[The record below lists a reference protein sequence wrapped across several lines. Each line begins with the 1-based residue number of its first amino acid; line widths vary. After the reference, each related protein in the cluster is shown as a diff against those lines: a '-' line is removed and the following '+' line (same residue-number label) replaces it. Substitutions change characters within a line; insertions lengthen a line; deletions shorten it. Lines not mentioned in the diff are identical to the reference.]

1 MLGYTVKRMKKEIRH
16 VYGEQGRPRKIFFLQ
31 EVIKEKP
38 LNRKKLMHK
47 AAGLAAAGI
56 LFGAFAS
63 ISFCVFQPWVD
74 EQLNAE
80 EEITI
85 PKDEEPEEHPQEA
98 KAEEEERE
106 PELTLENFKE
116 LERAM
121 YQVAAEANKSIVSVT
136 SAGEDDN
143 WTEEERKE
151 GTGAC
156 GVIMP
161 SNSREYLILTM
172 GSAIKDA
179 EQIQVTFGDGV
190 SYDAAVRKKDAV
202 LGIAVLAV
210 DRNQVS
216 DSTKN
221 QIQEAVLGN
230 SNMTYKGDVVIA
242 LGSLFGYSKGMGYG
256 IISSNKNTVS
266 VADRV
271 YRLLD
276 TDIPASRQGSGVL
289 FNIDGEVIG
298 FTFAAEQVTDES
310 STLRVLAV
318 SDVKEEL
325 EKLLNGNSVPY
336 IGIVGTNVT
345 DEIAEAQKLPKGIYV
360 KEIEAD
366 SPGMAAGVQC
376 GDIITAMDGDP
387 VVTVKALHNKLLTFQ
402 PGDEV
407 KLSAKRLGSEGYVEI
422 SYTVVIGGA
431 EKK

>member
-16 VYGEQGRPRKIFFLQ
+16 VYGEQGRTRKIFFFAGGN
-31 EVIKEKP
+31 P

-106 PELTLENFKE
+106 PELTLENFEE

-179 EQIQVTFGDGV
+179 EQIQVTFGDGA
-190 SYDAAVRKKDAV
+190 SCDAAVRKKDAV

-345 DEIAEAQKLPKGIYV
+345 DEIAEAQKLPKGIYI

-366 SPGMAAGVQC
+366 SPGMTAGVQC

>member
-1 MLGYTVKRMKKEIRH
+1 MSMENREGPEK
-16 VYGEQGRPRKIFFLQ
+16 FSFLQ

-38 LNRKKLMHK
+38 LNRKKLMQK
-47 AAGLAAAGI
+47 AVWLAAAGI

-63 ISFCVFQPWVD
+63 ISFCVFQPWFD
-74 EQLNAE
+74 EQMNAE
-80 EEITI
+80 QEITI
-85 PKDEEPEEHPQEA
+85 PRDEEPEEHPQEA
-98 KAEEEERE
+98 KAEEEERT

-116 LERAM
+116 LERAL

-136 SAGEDDN
+136 SVGGDEN
-143 WTEEERKE
+143 WTEEEQKE

-179 EQIQVTFGDGV
+179 EKIQVTFGDGA
-190 SYDAAVRKKDAV
+190 SYDAIVRKKDAV

-230 SNMTYKGDVVIA
+230 SNMTYKGDLVIA
-242 LGSLFGYSKGMGYG
+242 LGSPFGYAKGMGYG

-276 TDIPASRQGSGVL
+276 TDIPASREGSGVL
-289 FNIDGEVIG
+289 FNSNGEVIG
-298 FTFAAEQVTDES
+298 FTFAAGQVTDES

-318 SDVKEEL
+318 SDVKDEL

-402 PGDEV
+402 TGDEV

>member
-1 MLGYTVKRMKKEIRH
+1 
-16 VYGEQGRPRKIFFLQ
+16 
-31 EVIKEKP
+31 
-38 LNRKKLMHK
+38 
-47 AAGLAAAGI
+47 
-56 LFGAFAS
+56 
-63 ISFCVFQPWVD
+63 
-74 EQLNAE
+74 
-80 EEITI
+80 
-85 PKDEEPEEHPQEA
+85 
-98 KAEEEERE
+98 
-106 PELTLENFKE
+106 
-116 LERAM
+116 
-121 YQVAAEANKSIVSVT
+121 
-136 SAGEDDN
+136 
-143 WTEEERKE
+143 
-151 GTGAC
+151 
-156 GVIMP
+156 
-161 SNSREYLILTM
+161 M

-179 EQIQVTFGDGV
+179 EQIQVTFGDGA
-190 SYDAAVRKKDAV
+190 SCDAAVRKKDAV

-345 DEIAEAQKLPKGIYV
+345 DEIAEAQKLPKGIYI

-366 SPGMAAGVQC
+366 SPGMTAGVQC

>member
-1 MLGYTVKRMKKEIRH
+1 MSMENKE
-16 VYGEQGRPRKIFFLQ
+16 GPEKFSFLQ

-298 FTFAAEQVTDES
+298 FT
-310 STLRVLAV
+310 
-318 SDVKEEL
+318 
-325 EKLLNGNSVPY
+325 SV
-336 IGIVGTNVT
+336 
-345 DEIAEAQKLPKGIYV
+345 
-360 KEIEAD
+360 
-366 SPGMAAGVQC
+366 
-376 GDIITAMDGDP
+376 
-387 VVTVKALHNKLLTFQ
+387 
-402 PGDEV
+402 
-407 KLSAKRLGSEGYVEI
+407 
-422 SYTVVIGGA
+422 SYTHLTLPTT
-431 EKK
+431 

>member
-1 MLGYTVKRMKKEIRH
+1 MWRDH
-16 VYGEQGRPRKIFFLQ
+16 
-31 EVIKEKP
+31 
-38 LNRKKLMHK
+38 
-47 AAGLAAAGI
+47 A
-56 LFGAFAS
+56 
-63 ISFCVFQPWVD
+63 
-74 EQLNAE
+74 
-80 EEITI
+80 
-85 PKDEEPEEHPQEA
+85 
-98 KAEEEERE
+98 
-106 PELTLENFKE
+106 
-116 LERAM
+116 
-121 YQVAAEANKSIVSVT
+121 
-136 SAGEDDN
+136 
-143 WTEEERKE
+143 
-151 GTGAC
+151 
-156 GVIMP
+156 

-179 EQIQVTFGDGV
+179 EQIQVTFGDGA
-190 SYDAAVRKKDAV
+190 SCDAAVRKKDAV

-216 DSTKN
+216 DSTKS

-345 DEIAEAQKLPKGIYV
+345 DEIAEAQKLPKGSI
-360 KEIEAD
+360 
-366 SPGMAAGVQC
+366 
-376 GDIITAMDGDP
+376 
-387 VVTVKALHNKLLTFQ
+387 L
-402 PGDEV
+402 
-407 KLSAKRLGSEGYVEI
+407 KRLRQILREWLQEFSVEI
-422 SYTVVIGGA
+422 LSLQWTAIRW
-431 EKK
+431 

>member
-1 MLGYTVKRMKKEIRH
+1 MSMENREGPEK
-16 VYGEQGRPRKIFFLQ
+16 FSFLQ

-38 LNRKKLMHK
+38 LNRKKLMQK
-47 AAGLAAAGI
+47 AVWLAAAGI

-63 ISFCVFQPWVD
+63 ISFCVFQPWFD
-74 EQLNAE
+74 EQMNAE
-80 EEITI
+80 QEITI

-98 KAEEEERE
+98 KAEEEERT

-116 LERAM
+116 LERAL

-136 SAGEDDN
+136 SVGGDEN
-143 WTEEERKE
+143 WTEEEQKE

-179 EQIQVTFGDGV
+179 EKIQVTFGDGA
-190 SYDAAVRKKDAV
+190 SYDAIVRKKDAV

-230 SNMTYKGDVVIA
+230 SNMTYKGDLVIA
-242 LGSLFGYSKGMGYG
+242 LGSPFGYAKGMGYG

-276 TDIPASRQGSGVL
+276 TDIPASREGSGVL
-289 FNIDGEVIG
+289 FNSNGEVIG
-298 FTFAAEQVTDES
+298 FTFAAGQVPDES

-318 SDVKEEL
+318 SDVKDEL

-402 PGDEV
+402 TGDEV

>member
-1 MLGYTVKRMKKEIRH
+1 MSMENKE
-16 VYGEQGRPRKIFFLQ
+16 GPEKFSFLQ

-98 KAEEEERE
+98 KAEEERE

-121 YQVAAEANKSIVSVT
+121 YQVAVEANKSIVSVT

-276 TDIPASRQGSGVL
+276 TDIPTSRQGSGVL

>member
-1 MLGYTVKRMKKEIRH
+1 MSMENKE
-16 VYGEQGRPRKIFFLQ
+16 GPEKFSFLQ

-289 FNIDGEVIG
+289 FNIDGEVI
-298 FTFAAEQVTDES
+298 TFAAEQVTDES

>member
-1 MLGYTVKRMKKEIRH
+1 MSMENKE
-16 VYGEQGRPRKIFFLQ
+16 GPEKFSFLQ

-376 GDIITAMDGDP
+376 GDIITAMDGNP

>member
-1 MLGYTVKRMKKEIRH
+1 MSMENKE
-16 VYGEQGRPRKIFFLQ
+16 GPEKFSFLQ

-106 PELTLENFKE
+106 PELTLENFEE

-179 EQIQVTFGDGV
+179 EQIQVTFGDGA
-190 SYDAAVRKKDAV
+190 SCDAAVRKKDAV

-325 EKLLNGNSVPY
+325 VQKITIIIPLSVLNTALVTELATLTKESPGNTELY
-336 IGIVGTNVT
+336 FKVT
-345 DEIAEAQKLPKGIYV
+345 D
-360 KEIEAD
+360 D
-366 SPGMAAGVQC
+366 SDTNHMSVDLISRP
-376 GDIITAMDGDP
+376 I
-387 VVTVKALHNKLLTFQ
+387 
-402 PGDEV
+402 
-407 KLSAKRLGSEGYVEI
+407 KLSVGRDLITYLKERPELGFRI
-422 SYTVVIGGA
+422 N
-431 EKK
+431 

>member
-1 MLGYTVKRMKKEIRH
+1 MSMENKE
-16 VYGEQGRPRKIFFLQ
+16 GPEKFSFLQ

-98 KAEEEERE
+98 KAEEERE

-121 YQVAAEANKSIVSVT
+121 YQVAVEANKSIVSVT

>member
-1 MLGYTVKRMKKEIRH
+1 MSMENKE
-16 VYGEQGRPRKIFFLQ
+16 GPEKFSFLQ

-98 KAEEEERE
+98 KAEEERE

-121 YQVAAEANKSIVSVT
+121 YQVAVEANKSIVSVT

-298 FTFAAEQVTDES
+298 FTFAAEQATDES

-336 IGIVGTNVT
+336 IGVVGTNVT
-345 DEIAEAQKLPKGIYV
+345 DEIAEAQKLPKGIYI

-366 SPGMAAGVQC
+366 SPGMTAGVQC

>member
-1 MLGYTVKRMKKEIRH
+1 MSMENKE
-16 VYGEQGRPRKIFFLQ
+16 GPEKFSFLQ

-63 ISFCVFQPWVD
+63 VSFCVFQPWVD

-106 PELTLENFKE
+106 SELTLENFEE

-136 SAGEDDN
+136 SAREDDN

-179 EQIQVTFGDGV
+179 EQIQVTFGDGA
-190 SYDAAVRKKDAV
+190 SCDAAVRKKDAV

-242 LGSLFGYSKGMGYG
+242 LGSLFGYSKGWDM
-256 IISSNKNTVS
+256 
-266 VADRV
+266 A
-271 YRLLD
+271 L
-276 TDIPASRQGSGVL
+276 
-289 FNIDGEVIG
+289 
-298 FTFAAEQVTDES
+298 
-310 STLRVLAV
+310 
-318 SDVKEEL
+318 
-325 EKLLNGNSVPY
+325 SVP
-336 IGIVGTNVT
+336 IKIQSV
-345 DEIAEAQKLPKGIYV
+345 
-360 KEIEAD
+360 
-366 SPGMAAGVQC
+366 
-376 GDIITAMDGDP
+376 
-387 VVTVKALHNKLLTFQ
+387 
-402 PGDEV
+402 
-407 KLSAKRLGSEGYVEI
+407 
-422 SYTVVIGGA
+422 
-431 EKK
+431 

>member
-1 MLGYTVKRMKKEIRH
+1 MSMENKE
-16 VYGEQGRPRKIFFLQ
+16 GPEKFSFLQ

-47 AAGLAAAGI
+47 AVGLAAAGI

-143 WTEEERKE
+143 WAEEERKE

-190 SYDAAVRKKDAV
+190 SYDAGSQKEGVRCWG
-202 LGIAVLAV
+202 LQCLRLIGIRSVTAQRIRSRRL
-210 DRNQVS
+210 
-216 DSTKN
+216 
-221 QIQEAVLGN
+221 VLGN